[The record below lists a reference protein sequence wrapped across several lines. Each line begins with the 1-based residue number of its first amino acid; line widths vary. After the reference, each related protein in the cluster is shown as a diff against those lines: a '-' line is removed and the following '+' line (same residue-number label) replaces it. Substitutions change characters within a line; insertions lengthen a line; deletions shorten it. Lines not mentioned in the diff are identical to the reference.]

1 MGLNS
6 DWGRNCLG
14 GTAGPTNDAGNKGL
28 QAGKEKGTLSSPFVC
43 LARGG
48 KKSVWDSALSYPLNL
63 IRW

>member
-1 MGLNS
+1 M
-6 DWGRNCLG
+6 G